1 VLRFLFVIALIGS
14 LLLHASGVCLAQA
27 RPSLAAAPEAQ
38 REPAGYK
45 AAIDSAVSEFE
56 HSNYAEA
63 REHFAR
69 AHTLFPNAR
78 TFRGLGMVEFELR
91 NYVDAVAYLEQA
103 LASRVKALEGELVHE
118 TESLLQ
124 RAHAY
129 VGTVELQ
136 LSPASTRVSIDGF
149 PLADASSRRLRLP
162 IGDHVLEFHA
172 EGHLS
177 ERRAIKL
184 RGEQELP
191 LEVKLLTPP
200 APSGVAARAAGDQAA
215 TSDRAAPTP
224 VYKRWWLWTS
234 VGVVVAGGVVAAVLL
249 SQKTRQEEEPVLTS
263 NTPPNATLYPLR
275 LR

>member
-1 VLRFLFVIALIGS
+1 
-14 LLLHASGVCLAQA
+14 
-27 RPSLAAAPEAQ
+27 
-38 REPAGYK
+38 
-45 AAIDSAVSEFE
+45 
-56 HSNYAEA
+56 
-63 REHFAR
+63 
-69 AHTLFPNAR
+69 
-78 TFRGLGMVEFELR
+78 MVEFELR

-103 LASRVKALEGELVHE
+103 LATRVKALDAELVHE

-129 VGTVELQ
+129 VGTVELR

-149 PLADASSRRLRLP
+149 PLTDPSSRRVRLP

-184 RGEQELP
+184 RGEQELA

-200 APSGVAARAAGDQAA
+200 APSGVAAQTA
-215 TSDRAAPTP
+215 TSREREAPTP
-224 VYKRWWLWTS
+224 VYKRWWLWTT

-249 SQKTRQEEEPVLTS
+249 SQKTKQEEAPVLTS